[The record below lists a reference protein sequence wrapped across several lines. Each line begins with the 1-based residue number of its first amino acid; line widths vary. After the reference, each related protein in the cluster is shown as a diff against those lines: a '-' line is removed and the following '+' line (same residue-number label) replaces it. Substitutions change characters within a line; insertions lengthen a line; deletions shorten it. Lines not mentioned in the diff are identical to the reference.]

1 MYALKNMRIP
11 IIDMGLIGLSSDP
24 SETEWQRVGKEICTA
39 LGDIGFLYLK
49 GHGVNLDL
57 VEKAFSTS
65 AEFFALDEDIKL
77 GYPRN
82 PEKQQGYVAV
92 NREKFNADINPHE
105 FREAYD
111 VKRMDGL
118 FPDEVVPAMRPA
130 VKSLADSCIALSN
143 RILEAMAVGLDIDRK
158 FFTST
163 HKDICS
169 DNNAS
174 CLRMLHYPPVPP
186 NVPEGSIR
194 CGTHTDYGTITFL
207 FQDTMGGLEVRD
219 RNDDWV
225 PATPIPDTILVNV
238 GDILQFWSSDKL
250 RATEHRV
257 LIPSEELI
265 AKVSRRSIVFFLHP
279 DDPVLIKPL
288 DGSDQYQ
295 PITAKAHVVKR
306 FSETYQ
312 Y

>member
-1 MYALKNMRIP
+1 
-11 IIDMGLIGLSSDP
+11 IDLI
-24 SETEWQRVGKEICTA
+24 
-39 LGDIGFLYLK
+39 
-49 GHGVNLDL
+49 N
-57 VEKAFSTS
+57 KAFSAS
-65 AEFFALDEDIKL
+65 SEFFALDESIKL
-77 GYPRN
+77 DYPRN

-92 NREKFNADINPHE
+92 NREKFNANENSDE
-105 FREAYD
+105 LREAYD
-111 VKRMDGL
+111 VKRMDGM

-143 RILEAMAVGLDIDRK
+143 RILEAMAVGLGIDRK

-163 HKDICS
+163 HKDICN

-174 CLRMLHYPPVPP
+174 CLRMLYYPPVPA
-186 NVPEGSIR
+186 NVTEGSVR

-207 FQDTMGGLEVRD
+207 FQDTMGGLEVCD
-219 RNDDWV
+219 RNNEWV

-250 RATEHRV
+250 RATKHRV
-257 LIPSEELI
+257 LIPSEEKI
-265 AKVSRRSIVFFLHP
+265 AQASRRSIVFFLHP

-288 DGSDQYQ
+288 NGSDHYQ
-295 PITAKAHVVKR
+295 PITAKSHVLKR
-306 FSETYQ
+306 FQETYQ